1 MDAISRPYPYLR
13 SFSGNLIDWPV
24 TTFLLCVF
32 ISLAFIQIL
41 AILIRRQSLARL
53 INKIPGLT
61 PRNPFLGNVTI
72 MNQVFDSTDKVRVIL
87 LQVLCGFSHMFDKER
102 IFRFWIGMQPVV
114 ALYKPETVE
123 AIFSSPTILE
133 KSEEYA
139 LLHPWLGSGL
149 LTSSGN
155 KWRAR
160 RKMVTPA
167 FHFRILE
174 DFIVV
179 FNEQSQILVEK
190 LKQVQNH
197 KWVNMVSFV
206 TLCTLDAICESAM
219 GIQIHAQKN
228 KNCSYVQAVYEVGE
242 TFMARMSKPWLWPEL
257 LFALSP
263 HGRRFRKNLKKLH
276 DFTRKVILNRKAQIL
291 NGLKANEDDFTT
303 DNAIGSLKRPQAFL
317 DLLINYHLNDSS
329 LTIED
334 IRDEVDTFMFE
345 GHDTTAMGISWTL
358 YLIGLDPV
366 VQKKVQDELDSIFGN
381 DTERPVTVEDTKKMK
396 YLECAIKESLRL
408 FPSVPFFGRLLK
420 EDLVIN
426 GYHIPKGTTCF
437 LFVFMLHRDSEIF
450 PNPET
455 YDPDRFLPQNV
466 AGRHPYAYVPFS
478 AGPRNCIGQ
487 RYAMMEEKV
496 IIANILR
503 NFNLTSLDPRDK
515 VQLVAEMVIR
525 PKEGLRMKITPRMRE

>member
-276 DFTRKVILNRKAQIL
+276 DFTRK
-291 NGLKANEDDFTT
+291 
-303 DNAIGSLKRPQAFL
+303 
-317 DLLINYHLNDSS
+317 
-329 LTIED
+329 
-334 IRDEVDTFMFE
+334 